1 MRSGLFFVYRK
12 VLDSAQVNSVGV
24 IRLQL
29 ASALPEPLLDVNRLV
44 RP

>member
-1 MRSGLFFVYRK
+1 MCE
-12 VLDSAQVNSVGV
+12 V

-44 RP
+44 RPKLTARV